1 MVGDR
6 LQLFRVV
13 KAHKTAILAMVA
25 DPQVLT
31 VCLLYWYKSAITDA
45 AGGGPA
51 GAVSLLALLVQKY
64 NY

>member
-1 MVGDR
+1 V
-6 LQLFRVV
+6 QLL
-13 KAHKTAILAMVA
+13 TLLVA
-25 DPQVLT
+25 DPQVLS
-31 VCLLYWYKSAITDA
+31 VCLLYWYKSTITDA